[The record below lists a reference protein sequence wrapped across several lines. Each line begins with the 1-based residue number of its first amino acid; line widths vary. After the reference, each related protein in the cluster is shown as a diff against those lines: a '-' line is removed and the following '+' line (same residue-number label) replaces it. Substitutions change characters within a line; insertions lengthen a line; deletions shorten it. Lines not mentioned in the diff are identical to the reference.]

1 MGGLN
6 KRDHLL
12 KIGQDQ
18 ILTKGFDLSSIK
30 DITTAA
36 GLPKGSFYHYFNSKD
51 EFALEAMNEFIES
64 FNEAIPDDQLDVS
77 TLEKMIDLRIASIV
91 KINFARE
98 CYISIMCHAS
108 KNRDEFFRTS
118 VIDALEKSNEA
129 MHQLIIALQK
139 KKLINAGLKSNEL
152 LEFVDFAWRGARM
165 KAKLLKSD
173 TPLKV
178 FKKYLIH
185 HVLKS

>member
-12 KIGQDQ
+12 KTGQDQ
-18 ILTKGFDLSSIK
+18 ILSKGYDLSSIK

-51 EFALEAMNEFIES
+51 EFALEAMDEFINS
-64 FNEAIPDDQLDVS
+64 FSEVLPDDQLTVS
-77 TLEKMIDLRIASIV
+77 TLEKMIDSRIDSII

-98 CYISIMCHAS
+98 CYMSIMCHAS
-108 KNRDEFFRTS
+108 KNEDEPFRTS
-118 VIDALEKSNEA
+118 VIDALGKSNEA
-129 MHQLIIALQK
+129 MHKLIVALQK
-139 KKLINAGLKSNEL
+139 KKLINADLKSSEL

-165 KAKLLKSD
+165 KAKLLKSVA
-173 TPLKV
+173 PLKV
-178 FKKYLIH
+178 FKKYLFQHI
-185 HVLKS
+185 LKS